1 MDPKL
6 SNLDPKLKEAYD
18 RVMNGPVPSPI
29 STNPPPVPPAPNSVT
44 QGASPSVNPVQTP
57 PPVSN
62 FSHNISPIQPPGNF
76 SNSQSPAAPSFSDGV
91 SNINPTPSAPASIN
105 PTSAINSTIAF
116 NASNAGKNQGTT
128 PAKHGGSRSMMPIL
142 IGVGIV
148 GLLAA
153 YTFVW
158 VIVFDLKLPFLP

>member
-18 RVMNGPVPSPI
+18 RVMNGPAPSPVG
-29 STNPPPVPPAPNSVT
+29 TNSPVPPAPNPVI
-44 QGASPSVNPVQTP
+44 QGTPPSINPVQAP
-57 PPVSN
+57 SPVSN
-62 FSHNISPIQPPGNF
+62 FSHNISPIQPPGSF
-76 SNSQSPAAPSFSDGV
+76 SNSQSPAAPSFSGEV
-91 SNINPTPSAPASIN
+91 PNINQAPPTQAINPTP
-105 PTSAINSTIAF
+105 AINSTIAF

-142 IGVGIV
+142 IGLGVI